1 MSFPGFLYSQLIH
14 RLPYPSGSHA
24 GQTVIVTGSN
34 VGLGKE
40 AARHFARLHAKKVI
54 LAVRSLEKGQAAKQD
69 IESSLRD
76 AGGGAGSTTEVHVWP
91 LDMASYASVE
101 AFAAR
106 VNSELSRLDVLVA
119 NAGIASGSYHTAEGN
134 ESMVTVNVVSTFL
147 LAALVLPKMKE
158 SARQF
163 GTRPTLTITSSGV
176 HAEAADLV
184 ARAAAAGELW
194 PLVNDRQTVEAHFAA
209 QYPASKLLEIFGV
222 RAIAEQSP
230 AAGFPVTVNC
240 VNPGLCHSELGR
252 DYPTWG
258 FWLLK
263 LLLARSTEV
272 GSRNLV
278 AAGAMGQE
286 SHGKYVSD
294 CVVAEPSAFLD
305 SEDGRKVQ
313 KMFWKELT
321 QKLDEIKP
329 GASGNF
335 L

>member
-1 MSFPGFLYSQLIH
+1 MSLASFLYSQLIR

-24 GQTVIVTGSN
+24 DQTVIVTGSN

-54 LAVRSLEKGQAAKQD
+54 LAVRSLEKGQAAKEE

-76 AGGGAGSTTEVHVWP
+76 AGGADGPTEVQVWQ

-101 AFAAR
+101 KFAAR
-106 VNSELSRLDVLVA
+106 VDSELSRVDVLVA
-119 NAGIASGSYHTAEGN
+119 NAGIAPGSYYTAEGN
-134 ESMVTVNVVSTFL
+134 ESMMTVNVVSTFL

-158 SARQF
+158 SARRF
-163 GTRPTLTITSSGV
+163 GIRPTLTITSSGV
-176 HAEAADLV
+176 HAAAADLV
-184 ARAAAAGELW
+184 TRAAAAGELW
-194 PLVNDRQTVEAHFAA
+194 PLVNDRQTVETRFAM

-222 RAIAEQSP
+222 RAIGEQSP
-230 AAGFPVTVNC
+230 AAKFPVTVNC

-258 FWLLK
+258 FWFLK
-263 LLLARSTEV
+263 LVLARSAEV

-278 AAGAMGQE
+278 AAASMGQE

-294 CVVAEPSAFLD
+294 CVVTEPSAFLG

-313 KMFWKELT
+313 KMFWGELT
-321 QKLDEIKP
+321 QKLEEIKP
-329 GASGNF
+329 GVAGNF